1 MNNDKQK
8 NSATITEVENW
19 ITIIIIIIIP
29 LMLVG
34 Y

>member
-1 MNNDKQK
+1 MNNDKQ

-19 ITIIIIIIIP
+19 ITIIIIP

>member
-1 MNNDKQK
+1 MNNDKQ
-8 NSATITEVENW
+8 NSATIITEVENW
-19 ITIIIIIIIP
+19 ITIIIIP